1 MAKRDELVDMDHG
14 DVVFVGV
21 KKHAR
26 EPEVLVDMDHGDVV
40 FVEVKKHAREPE
52 VLAGM
57 DLGDVAFVEV
67 KKPRAREPEVRAP
80 DAAVQEV
87 LLEPLQ
93 QAFEP
98 SVEELIYTIGK
109 EGRCE
114 CGFEGVCVRATA
126 FACKSGCA
134 VWAGTRVCRGCAPR
148 VEREAVCPECA
159 GASQLP

>member
-1 MAKRDELVDMDHG
+1 MAKRDIDEVLADMDLG

-21 KKHAR
+21 KKH
-26 EPEVLVDMDHGDVV
+26 
-40 FVEVKKHAREPE
+40 REPE
-52 VLAGM
+52 VLADM
-57 DLGDVAFVEV
+57 DVVFVEV

-87 LLEPLQ
+87 LLEPLP
-93 QAFEP
+93 QAVEQ

-159 GASQLP
+159 GASRL